1 MLIVNAYRIYLA
13 PVVAEVVVG
22 PGSAR
27 ELESLLNE
35 QSYLG
40 RLALILPEALP
51 GTVLKK
57 HRPAGD
63 GRIS

>member
-1 MLIVNAYRIYLA
+1 MLIVTAYLIYVA

-51 GTVLKK
+51 ETVLKK
-57 HRPAGD
+57 PSPR
-63 GRIS
+63 RIS